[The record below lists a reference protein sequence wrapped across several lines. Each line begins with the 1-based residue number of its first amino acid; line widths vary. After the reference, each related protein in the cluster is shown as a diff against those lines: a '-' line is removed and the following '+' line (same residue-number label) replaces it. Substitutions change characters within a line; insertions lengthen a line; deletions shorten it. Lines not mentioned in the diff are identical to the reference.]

1 MTDLYTSAKAPHQDT
16 HHDPIMTELNR
27 VTRSKDPAVTREN
40 ANVDSTSPS
49 GMMNRFAS
57 IAARAYAR
65 EHLLSDETL
74 RAIDDNLI
82 HIHDLDYYVTGTTTC
97 CQIPLGKLLATG
109 FDTGHG
115 FIRPPQSIT
124 TALSLAAIIF
134 QSNQNQQHGGQSYQ
148 AFDHDL
154 APYVT
159 KTNERHLNRLRD
171 ERPDLTEDE
180 RKARAWQQ
188 TDRDVYQACEAF
200 IHNLNS
206 LHSRSGG
213 QVPFTSINY
222 GTDTSKAGRLLIR
235 NLLHAT
241 LRGLG
246 NGETPIFPIQIMKLK
261 AGVNLKPGDPNED
274 LYQLALKTTG
284 KRLFPNFSF
293 LDAPFNASA
302 LDEARPETEV
312 AYMGCRT
319 RVMQNRHGD
328 DQSVGR
334 GNLSFT
340 SINLV
345 RLALTSPD
353 TTAFF
358 HRLDNTVHLV
368 IRQLLER
375 FRYQCSQPP
384 ASFSFLFG
392 EELWHTS
399 GTLKNGACLAD
410 VLKHGTLSIGFI
422 GLAEALVALTGS
434 HHGEGDK
441 AEALGLSIVRRLRT
455 LCDEA
460 SDTHDMNI
468 TLIGTPAEG
477 LSGRFV
483 KHDQKQ
489 FGTIP
494 GVTDRAY
501 YTNSFHVPV
510 YAQTTIAE
518 KIRIEAPYHAFTNAG
533 HISYIEVDGDVSGN
547 LKAMDQIVQHMARSG
562 MGYGSINHPVD
573 RCLTCSHTGPI
584 DTECPS
590 CGNDNPDQIERIRR
604 ITGYLVG
611 SMSRWNPAK
620 TAEEEDRVKHR

>member
-1 MTDLYTSAKAPHQDT
+1 MNQLTAEPAKKTEPLMDELTRVAKSN
-16 HHDPIMTELNR
+16 DPSI
-27 VTRSKDPAVTREN
+27 TREN

-65 EHLLSDETL
+65 EHLLAPEVNT
-74 RAIDDNLI
+74 AIDNNLI

-97 CQIPLGKLLATG
+97 CQIPLGQLLATG

-124 TALSLAAIIF
+124 TAMSLAAIIF

-148 AFDHDL
+148 AFETDL
-154 APYVT
+154 APFVAKSYARNLT
-159 KTNERHLNRLRD
+159 ALRELTPEKSLPELETLAWEKTD
-171 ERPDLTEDE
+171 KDT
-180 RKARAWQQ
+180 
-188 TDRDVYQACEAF
+188 YQAAEAF

-222 GTDTSKAGRLLIR
+222 GTDTTPEGRLVVK
-235 NLLHAT
+235 NLLKAT
-241 LRGLG
+241 MRGLG

-261 AGVNLKPGDPNED
+261 SGVNLYPGEPNHD
-274 LYQLALKTTG
+274 LYQLALETTG

-293 LDAPFNASA
+293 LDAPFNEA
-302 LDEARPETEV
+302 LYDPKHPDTEV

-319 RVMQNRHGD
+319 RVMQNRHGED
-328 DQSVGR
+328 TSVGR

-340 SINLV
+340 SLNLV
-345 RLALTSPD
+345 RIALLSGD
-353 TTAFF
+353 QEQFF
-358 HRLDNTVHLV
+358 TRLEEIVQLT
-368 IRQLLER
+368 IRQLMDR
-375 FRYQCSQPP
+375 YRYQCSQSP

-392 EELWHTS
+392 QRLWMES
-399 GTLKNGACLAD
+399 SRLDEGADMAD

-422 GLAEALVALTGS
+422 GLAECLTVLTGA
-434 HHGEGDK
+434 HHGESED
-441 AEALGLSIVRRLRT
+441 ARELGLTIVQKLRAW
-455 LCDEA
+455 CDEA
-460 SDTHDMNI
+460 SDTYDMNI

-483 KHDQKQ
+483 KRDQVD

-510 YAQTTIAE
+510 HYSCRIAD
-518 KIRIEAPYHAFTNAG
+518 KITIEAPFHALTNAG
-533 HISYIEVDGDVSGN
+533 HISYIEVDGAVSGN
-547 LKAMDQIVQHMARSG
+547 LEAMDAIIRHMAASG
-562 MGYGSINHPVD
+562 IGYGSINHPVD
-573 RCLTCSHTGPI
+573 RCLYCSHTGPI
-584 DTECPS
+584 ENTCPT
-590 CGNDNPDQIERIRR
+590 CGNDDPDKIERIRR

-620 TAEEEDRVKHR
+620 TAEEAARVKHG